1 MMMKHESSSLSI
13 EEAGQCAHV
22 CIENVYRLIGA
33 GKLLFTN
40 DYTELAIFAVCTAI
54 EEGGKALL
62 LVEYQDDLAEGK
74 KNAAATLRNAF
85 KKHPPKL
92 TAAFTAQEIDQ
103 QMADQIKRYVA
114 EHKESGNTAQSIVE
128 MMENVNLPD
137 VSPRIKETFELRNS
151 MIYVELTPYREAAPW
166 NRVEKSEFDRLLD
179 IAEKILARAELELDI
194 SDVCLKRGK
203 SRRQFAEF
211 VMAELPTIVDMMKK
225 RLAENKHPH

>member
-1 MMMKHESSSLSI
+1 MNFDSNFLNVQQAS
-13 EEAGQCAHV
+13 QCAHV

-33 GKLLFTN
+33 GKLLFAN

-62 LVEYQDDLAEGK
+62 LFEYQDEMAEGK

-85 KKHPPKL
+85 KKHPSKL
-92 TAAFTAQEIDQ
+92 NAAFAAQEIDQ
-103 QMADQIKRYVA
+103 QMADQIKRYAA
-114 EHKESGNTAQSIVE
+114 EHKESGNTAQRIVE
-128 MMENVNLPD
+128 MMENVNIPD
-137 VSPRIKETFELRNS
+137 VSPRSKETFELRNS

-179 IAEKILARAELELDI
+179 IAEKILARAELELGV
-194 SDVCLKRGK
+194 SDVCVSRGK

-211 VMAELPTIVDMMKK
+211 FEAELPTIVDMMKK
-225 RLAENKHPH
+225 RLAEKKR